1 MACVDS
7 HEVEVTRAQHAW
19 SYVCRHA
26 SRLAGYVLSFAVIL
40 VVGTTVCVMLLKG
53 FGWRVDSVLS
63 GSMEPDIRT
72 GSVVVTRPAESLEI
86 QTGDVIVFRRAVDGE
101 HTEPILI
108 AHRVVDA
115 GDGTAFRTKG
125 DANENPDPFLVPAD
139 DVVGVVFCDIPYLG
153 RFADLAGSPYGIVV
167 LGCCVGMLVVTELVH
182 ICRRSRGG
190 EEDNCRTESR

>member
-1 MACVDS
+1 MACVDRHQAVS
-7 HEVEVTRAQHAW
+7 RAHPLWA
-19 SYVCRHA
+19 YVRRHA
-26 SRLAGYVLSFAVIL
+26 AGLAGYVLSMTVIL
-40 VVGTTVCVMLLKG
+40 AVGTTACVMLLKG
-53 FGWRVDSVLS
+53 LGWRVDSVLS

-72 GSVVVTRPAESLEI
+72 GSVVLTRPAESLEI

-125 DANENPDPFLVPAD
+125 DANKNPDPFLVPAD
-139 DVVGVVFCDIPYLG
+139 DVVGVVVCDIPYLG
-153 RFADLAGSPYGIVV
+153 RLAGLAGSPYGISV
-167 LGCCVGMLVVTELVH
+167 LGCCLGMLVVTELAH

-190 EEDNCRTESR
+190 EEDNCRTESK

>member
-1 MACVDS
+1 MACVDG
-7 HEVEVTRAQHAW
+7 HGVAVPTAKQAW
-19 SYVCRHA
+19 SHIGRHA
-26 SRLAGYVLSFAVIL
+26 AGLAGYVLSIAVIV
-40 VVGTTVCVMLLKG
+40 VVGTAVCVMLLKG

-63 GSMEPDIRT
+63 GSMEPEIRT
-72 GSVVVTRPAESLEI
+72 GSVVLTRPAESLEI

-101 HTEPILI
+101 QTEPVLI
-108 AHRVVDA
+108 AHRVLDA

-153 RFADLAGSPYGIVV
+153 RFADLAGSPYGISV

-190 EEDNCRTESR
+190 EEDNCRTESK